1 MIMTQTNTDT
11 MKNLES
17 TRKAAIQLIN
27 KIITLKTNV
36 ASGCPSSREE
46 LTIELPRLEKI
57 KIWATENDQLQE
69 IKHYFAAKTFGQTHQ
84 FAAQE
89 VSTYFHN

>member
-1 MIMTQTNTDT
+1 
-11 MKNLES
+11 MKDLEN

-57 KIWATENDQLQE
+57 KIWATKNNQLQE
-69 IKHYFAAKTFGQTHQ
+69 IKHYFTAKTFGQKFQ
-84 FAAQE
+84 FAASE
-89 VSTYFHN
+89 VATYFHN